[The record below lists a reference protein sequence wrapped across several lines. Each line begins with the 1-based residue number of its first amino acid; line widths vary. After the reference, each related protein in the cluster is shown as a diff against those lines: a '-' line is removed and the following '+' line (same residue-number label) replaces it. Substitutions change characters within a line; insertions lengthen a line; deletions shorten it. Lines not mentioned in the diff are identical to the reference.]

1 MPANG
6 GTYTVQYNG
15 LVGQVKAYNQLSAEA
30 QMEWVE
36 KNVTCFCD
44 ACRTKLVNM
53 YSVTI
58 PQIPLSHFTPVHK
71 ENG

>member
-1 MPANG
+1 MA
-6 GTYTVQYNG
+6 TYTVQYNG

-36 KNVTCFCD
+36 KNVTCFCN
-44 ACRTKLVNM
+44 ACRIKLVDM

-58 PQIPLSHFTPVHK
+58 PQIPLSVLPCPKDRNPWDH
-71 ENG
+71 